1 MELKPQK
8 RGKTL
13 AEAVCSDYGSQLQRY
28 LIGCL
33 RHAQNARDLEQEV
46 YLRLL
51 RVPPTELVHNPQG
64 YVYRIAA
71 HVVHE
76 FRMRDETEVKLPL
89 EVSIPDFRELEFAN
103 AGFMPFLARPRSDEV
118 CVFSAQSVR
127 VPRRYR
133 DQKDTE
139 NAQLASNIAYTFA
152 VSRIAHY
159 VKCVMRDNVGSTADV
174 AYVTREIR
182 GWLEQYV
189 TRVANPDDLT
199 LSYYPFKAARVE
211 VKKSDGLVGKFACS
225 VSVLPHVQFEGVD
238 VELRLDSRLG

>member
-76 FRMRDETEVKLPL
+76 FRMRAR
-89 EVSIPDFRELEFAN
+89 RE
-103 AGFMPFLARPRSDEV
+103 
-118 CVFSAQSVR
+118 R
-127 VPRRYR
+127 V
-133 DQKDTE
+133 
-139 NAQLASNIAYTFA
+139 TFNSEMVERWSEEPPA
-152 VSRIAHY
+152 VSLDQLGEQLSSKQQLERMLSQLHPAYRAAFILH
-159 VKCVMRDNVGSTADV
+159 KRDGLSRSEV
-174 AYVTREIR
+174 AKAL
-182 GWLEQYV
+182 G
-189 TRVANPDDLT
+189 
-199 LSYYPFKAARVE
+199 LSVHT
-211 VKKSDGLVGKFACS
+211 VKKYIFRA
-225 VSVLPHVQFEGVD
+225 VST
-238 VELRLDSRLG
+238 LRSAKWDL